1 MSYHLAMRSLQ
12 LSCSQRGVGTFVDSI
27 EHALVGD
34 HPAMQLQQRMLGVD
48 AQRVS
53 LTSISDRIG
62 ELLAVDLNPFGQML
76 RLATND
82 TSFKNAWDAYN
93 DLGNVVSKIG
103 FEENKSY
110 ALDCLDSNCSP
121 SERMGV
127 LSVHEKIR
135 SGLHA
140 VLINQLRRNKDER
153 VRKSS
158 LEDSKVSA
166 VSRIFGAGQLILELA
181 EFFEEFPKAKVSEA
195 CLRLSIHPRLLERRM
210 LELGLSAVK
219 LKRACMLSRASH
231 EILWS
236 NRSLS
241 EIAQS
246 CGYSHGAHLSHAV
259 HCATGGMSP
268 SILRSIVRC
277 EPKTFAGK
285 I

>member
-1 MSYHLAMRSLQ
+1 MRSLQ

-53 LTSISDRIG
+53 LISISERIG

-76 RLATND
+76 RLATTD
-82 TSFKNAWDAYN
+82 ASIKRAWDVYN
-93 DLGNVVSKIG
+93 DLGNVVSKVG
-103 FEENKSY
+103 FEGEKSY
-110 ALDCLDSNCSP
+110 TANVFDNHCSSN
-121 SERMGV
+121 EKIVV
-127 LSVHEKIR
+127 LSVHEKLR
-135 SGLHA
+135 AGLHG
-140 VLINQLRRNKDER
+140 VLINQLRKNQNEA
-153 VRKSS
+153 VRKNR
-158 LEDSKVSA
+158 LEDSKVST
-166 VSRIFGAGQLILELA
+166 VSRIFGAGQIILELT

-195 CLRLSIHPRLLERRM
+195 CQRLSIHPRLLERRM

-236 NRSLS
+236 NRSFS

>member
-12 LSCSQRGVGTFVDSI
+12 LSCSERGVGTFVDSI

-34 HPAMQLQQRMLGVD
+34 RPAWELQQKMLKSD

-53 LTSISDRIG
+53 LASISDRMG

-82 TSFKNAWDAYN
+82 GSLKRAWDVYN
-93 DLGNVVSKIG
+93 DLGNVVSKVG
-103 FEENKSY
+103 FEGNKSHSVDLFD
-110 ALDCLDSNCSP
+110 AQCSN
-121 SERMGV
+121 SEKNNI

-140 VLINQLRRNKDER
+140 ILINQVRRNQD
-153 VRKSS
+153 VRARKNR
-158 LEDSKVSA
+158 LETCKVSA

-195 CLRLSIHPRLLERRM
+195 CQRLSIHPRLLERRM

-241 EIAQS
+241 EIAVG

-268 SILRSIVRC
+268 STVRSFVQL
-277 EPKTFAGK
+277 
-285 I
+285 